1 MPSSAEPPPPPRRGR
16 ASPDGGGRSGRGGGP
31 PGGQASDARAPD
43 GGAPPPGRSRVIGLL
58 GGIASGKS
66 AVARLI
72 AGRDGLVIDADR
84 VAREVLEEPDVQS
97 ALVAA
102 LGPAVRGPQG
112 LDRAAIARLAFA
124 SPAARA
130 ALESLTHPLI
140 RARIR
145 ASLDAAIAGAVPRI
159 VLDVPLLLENAAA
172 HGLLAEC
179 GELVFVDADPAVRDA
194 RAIASRGW
202 SPGEVARRE
211 AAQLPLAEKRARADH
226 VIRNQG
232 SLEELEGAVRD
243 WLARG
248 RSRGP

>member
-1 MPSSAEPPPPPRRGR
+1 MPPPAEPPPPPRRDRRSHGPRTGR
-16 ASPDGGGRSGRGGGP
+16 AS
-31 PGGQASDARAPD
+31 
-43 GGAPPPGRSRVIGLL
+43 RVVGVL

-66 AVARLI
+66 EVARLL
-72 AGRDGLVIDADR
+72 AGPQGLVIDADR
-84 VAREVLEEPDVQS
+84 IAREVLAEPGVQV
-97 ALVAA
+97 ALVEA
-102 LGPAVRGPQG
+102 LGPSVRGPDG
-112 LDRAAIARLAFA
+112 LDRAAVARAAFA

-145 ASLDAAIAGAVPRI
+145 ASLDAAIAGQVPRI

-179 GELVFVDADPAVRDA
+179 DELVFVDADPAVRDA
-194 RAIASRGW
+194 RAVARRGW
-202 SPGEVARRE
+202 APGEVARRE

-226 VIRNQG
+226 VIRNEG
-232 SLEELEGAVRD
+232 SLEDLERAVRE